1 MEADPFE
8 YASLVQRLAA
18 LFIDAVIQFVIFF
31 LWAGVALAVFPA
43 SPAESVVILHGADS
57 RDSPISASDLRDLR
71 EELGKDTGAQKL
83 RGMQIGGGISLLVL
97 YTVGVWVWRGQTPR
111 KMALRIRIIGVEAR
125 PIGIGRAIVRYTIV
139 RYSGYI
145 ASTLVF
151 LIGSLMVGFNDRN
164 QGLHDKIAR
173 TYMVRTKLS

>member
-8 YASLVQRLAA
+8 YASLVQRLATF
-18 LFIDAVIQFVIFF
+18 FIDAVIQFVIFF
-31 LWAGVALAVFPA
+31 LGAVVALAVFPA

-71 EELGKDTGAQKL
+71 EELGKDTGAHKL

-97 YTVGVWVWRGQTPR
+97 YTVGFWVQRGQTPG
-111 KMALRIRIIGVEAR
+111 KMALRIRIVGVESR
-125 PIGIGRAIVRYTIV
+125 PIGIGRAIV

-151 LIGSLMVGFNDRN
+151 LIGFLMVGFNDRN

-173 TYMVRTKLS
+173 TYVVRTKLS

>member
-18 LFIDAVIQFVIFF
+18 FFIDAVIQFVIFF

-43 SPAESVVILHGADS
+43 STAESVVILHGADS
-57 RDSPISASDLRDLR
+57 RDSPISASDLGDLR

-97 YTVGVWVWRGQTPR
+97 YTVGFWV
-111 KMALRIRIIGVEAR
+111 
-125 PIGIGRAIVRYTIV
+125 
-139 RYSGYI
+139 
-145 ASTLVF
+145 
-151 LIGSLMVGFNDRN
+151 
-164 QGLHDKIAR
+164 
-173 TYMVRTKLS
+173 